1 MSHRSDTDRSETH
14 RTDAE
19 TAAMHRAVAL
29 AARGLGRTSPN
40 PVVGAVVL
48 SPGGEVVGQGWHE
61 RAGAPHA
68 EVRALRA
75 AGERARGA
83 TVVVTLEP
91 CTHTGRTGPCT
102 QALLAA
108 GVARVVLAVRDPNP
122 VAAGGVEQLRAA
134 GVDVVVGLGAAEA
147 ARGNEAW
154 LTAVRLGRPHV
165 LWKLAAT
172 LDGRVAAADGTSR
185 WITGRAARAD
195 AHRVRAGVDAIV
207 VGMGTALAD
216 DPRLTVRLPKDDQ
229 RGATD
234 NRPKDGPLR
243 VVVGT
248 RPLPPAARV
257 LDDSAPTLVLAT
269 HDVGEVLATL
279 YDRGVRSVLLEGG
292 PTLAGAFV
300 RAGAVDRV
308 LAYLAPALLGAG
320 PAALTGTG
328 ICTLGSALR
337 LQIDELTTVGTDVRI
352 SARPAV
358 SQEA

>member
-1 MSHRSDTDRSETH
+1 
-14 RTDAE
+14 
-19 TAAMHRAVAL
+19 
-29 AARGLGRTSPN
+29 
-40 PVVGAVVL
+40 
-48 SPGGEVVGQGWHE
+48 
-61 RAGAPHA
+61 
-68 EVRALRA
+68 
-75 AGERARGA
+75 
-83 TVVVTLEP
+83 
-91 CTHTGRTGPCT
+91 
-102 QALLAA
+102 
-108 GVARVVLAVRDPNP
+108 VVLAVRDPNP

-337 LQIDELTTVGTDVRI
+337 LHIDELTTVGTDIRI

-358 SQEA
+358 SREA